1 MVIYQHESAVKH
13 AVPTGH
19 PERPERI
26 THLTKMLDK
35 EFSDIARK
43 QAPIAQRQTL
53 SLIHDETYLST
64 LFALAPE
71 NGLQAIDGDTY
82 LSPHS
87 LEAALRGVGGACAAV
102 DDVMTGV
109 ADSAFVAMRPAGHH
123 AEPQRAMGFCFFSNA
138 AIAAVHARKAY
149 GIENVAV
156 LDFDVH
162 HGNGT
167 QASFVGQPHCYYAST
182 HEMPLF
188 PGTGQVSEDETILNQ
203 PLRSGM
209 DGTDVL
215 AAWAP
220 LLADLERSAPEL
232 IIISAGFDAHRDDPL
247 ASIEMQSSDF
257 YEVTSRITALAQ
269 KTPSGRVVS
278 LLEGGYD
285 LDALADSAHYHIIAL
300 LGKEI

>member
-1 MVIYQHESAVKH
+1 MVIYQHESAAKH
-13 AVPTGH
+13 EVPTGH
-19 PERPERI
+19 PERVERI
-26 THLTKMLDK
+26 THLTKMLD
-35 EFSDIARK
+35 EAFVDVTRK
-43 QAPIAQRQTL
+43 RAPLAQRQTL
-53 SLIHDETYLST
+53 SLIHDEAYLAR
-64 LFALAPE
+64 LFGLAPE
-71 NGLQAIDGDTY
+71 NVLRAIDGDTY

-102 DDVMTGV
+102 DDVMTGT
-109 ADSAFVAMRPAGHH
+109 ADSAFVAMRPPGHH
-123 AEPQRAMGFCFFSNA
+123 AEPDRAMGFCFFSNA
-138 AIAAVHARKAY
+138 AIAAVHAQKTY

-167 QASFVGQPHCYYAST
+167 QASFEGRPHCYYAST

-188 PGTGQVSEDETILNQ
+188 PGTGQVAEDESILNQ
-203 PLRSGM
+203 PLRSFM
-209 DGTDVL
+209 DGSDVL

-220 LLADLERSAPEL
+220 LLADLERCAPEL

-257 YEVTSRITALAQ
+257 YELTSRIMALAE
-269 KTPSGRVVS
+269 KTAGGRVVS

-285 LDALADSAHYHIIAL
+285 LDALAGSAQYHLKAL
-300 LGKEI
+300 MSRSP